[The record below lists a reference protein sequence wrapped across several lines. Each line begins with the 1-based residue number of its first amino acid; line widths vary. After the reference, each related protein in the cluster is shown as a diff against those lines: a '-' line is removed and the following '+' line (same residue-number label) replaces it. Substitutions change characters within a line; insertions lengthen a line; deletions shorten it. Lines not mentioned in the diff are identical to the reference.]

1 MRPEKIICLALMV
14 FLVPLTSMPNDL
26 TSKVIYNAYIGNQMD
41 LWEKSIELIY
51 TNSSRKEFENG
62 SEALGM
68 AHYGYIAW
76 LIGTNQNSKA
86 SEFLEKAHEN
96 ADILLRKNPSS
107 SMAHSF
113 KAAFLA
119 YSIALSNYKAPFLG
133 PKSLEHIKQALK
145 LDSQNPLAWILQ
157 GNSLYYM
164 PGFMGGSKEKAL
176 ESYQKAILLF
186 EKNRVNL
193 KNNWL
198 YINTLTL
205 LANGYSEMNLN
216 QKAGSIYEHILRIE
230 PNVKWVKDE
239 LYPRIKQL

>member
-1 MRPEKIICLALMV
+1 MRLKISIPVILIGILFPFISNA
-14 FLVPLTSMPNDL
+14 NDL
-26 TSKVIYNAYIGNQMD
+26 SSSVIYHAYIGNRMD

-51 TNSSRKEFENG
+51 KNSSPKELENG

-76 LIGTNQNSKA
+76 LIGTNQESKA
-86 SEFLEKAHEN
+86 SDYLDKAHQN
-96 ADILLRKNPSS
+96 ADILLRKNPSNS
-107 SMAHSF
+107 QAHSL

-133 PKSLEHIKQALK
+133 PKSLEHINQSIK
-145 LDSQNPLAWILQ
+145 LDNQNPLAWILQ

-176 ESYQKAILLF
+176 ESYRKAIVLL
-186 EKNRVNL
+186 EKNEASL

-198 YINTLTL
+198 YLNTLTL
-205 LANGYSEMNLN
+205 LANGYKELNLN
-216 QKAGSIYEHILRIE
+216 QKAGSMYEQILRVE
-230 PNVKWVKDE
+230 PNFKWVKDE
-239 LYPRIKQL
+239 LYPKLRQK